1 MFKATAMPQ
10 IVGDTDFGLEDPV
23 KNRRMLKELL
33 SRKSLTE
40 VTAVTAHPG
49 TKIYTT
55 ESGEHGRVFVH
66 DLERDRVVYY
76 VQFVKKKILGRP
88 ATRQIKLWRSRTSS
102 GLVQGIT
109 RAVFFQ
115 HLLPIQGALVSD
127 GQQTIRGK
135 EFWIQRI
142 DEAVR
147 AGYHVY
153 VVDQNSKKYQKMK
166 TAAQVERIDQDDT
179 VWGLHGKYQ
188 ARVVV
193 ISDHEWPQ
201 QGQTT
206 GLIIEV

>member
-23 KNRRMLKELL
+23 KNRKMLKELL

-40 VTAVTAHPG
+40 VSAVTAHPG

-66 DLERDRVVYY
+66 DLELDRVVYY

-88 ATRQIKLWRSRTSS
+88 ATRQIKLWRSRTA
-102 GLVQGIT
+102 GDLVQGIT

-127 GQQTIRGK
+127 GQQTMRGK
-135 EFWIQRI
+135 EFWIQRVA
-142 DEAVR
+142 EAR
-147 AGYHVY
+147 AGGFHVY
-153 VVDQNSKKYQKMK
+153 VVDQNQRAYQKLTDRRQIDK
-166 TAAQVERIDQDDT
+166 IDQDDS

-201 QGQTT
+201 KGQTT